1 MKHTKAK
8 IGLISIVLSIV
19 LMAGCIM
26 PSLMTNE
33 TNLVNPNE
41 NARIINAEK
50 IVNTNADDFFDD
62 FLDSFFDYDCELD
75 YDNNGEEIV
84 RVNTGL
90 KLDDD
95 SSALYE
101 ITMSKVESPYRQDFS
116 YTDEETILFN
126 IVSYDAP
133 SEGAAVPEEKTVLD
147 VYSMYLYYGDDPSV
161 ECEDCDENC
170 KGYYLD
176 NNGELTSFEE
186 FFDENVIDNCVAITA
201 TTAVIAVAVA
211 AYVIYSVAVV
221 ARPNFSGIFG
231 LLRSFGSWLRRTV
244 VSIITVKTVTAYNIK
259 VFDRDYTLE
268 KVDSVYV
275 PYIPD
280 NFYLAVVVKQD
291 VYISAQNIGEPEA
304 IIVLRGGMY
313 INIDGSNFLLNTYT
327 SDGFEAERIAI
338 EAAGGAIY
346 HNAPKSKKGV
356 YFAHYHPKDASGKK
370 YATHSFF
377 GVPTIVT

>member
-95 SSALYE
+95 SSTLYE

-147 VYSMYLYYGDDPSV
+147 SYSLYLYYGEDPSA

-176 NNGELTSFEE
+176 NNGELASFEE

-211 AYVIYSVAVV
+211 AYVIYSIAVV

-275 PYIPD
+275 PYIPE
-280 NFYLAVVVKQD
+280 NFYLALVVKQD
-291 VYISAQNIGEPEA
+291 VYISAQHIGEPEA
-304 IIVLRGGMY
+304 IMVLRGGMFV
-313 INIDGSNFLLNTYT
+313 NIDGSNFLLNTYT

-356 YFAHYHPKDASGKK
+356 YFAHYHPKDAVGKK

-377 GVPTIVT
+377 GTPIIVT